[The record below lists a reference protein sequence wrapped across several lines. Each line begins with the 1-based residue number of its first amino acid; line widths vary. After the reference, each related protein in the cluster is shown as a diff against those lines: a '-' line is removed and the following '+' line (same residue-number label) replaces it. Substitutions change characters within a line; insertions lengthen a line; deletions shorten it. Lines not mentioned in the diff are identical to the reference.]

1 MKGTISK
8 TVVSTTLEVERYNT
22 ESKKTESVIKKLQT
36 LRKPSAERIE
46 NWLMEQ
52 DRGYIDFDVL
62 STTTE
67 VYTMSADDF
76 IKYATRKEK

>member
-8 TVVSTTLEVERYNT
+8 TVVITTLEVERYNT

-67 VYTMSADDF
+67 VYTMTADEF
-76 IKYATRKEK
+76 IKNATRKEK